1 MSDKVVMI
9 WEVVVVFEVQ
19 DIYTVD
25 NGSHVMKQL
34 YKTRQNT
41 KRKRYFAKPNGED
54 IANFLSN
61 FLNSRPIISVE
72 VHQYQANLTP
82 IDTEE
87 S

>member
-82 IDTEE
+82 IETEE